1 MQNQN
6 YETKS
11 TKKTNIAAYVGKCAK
26 VHNMQ
31 ICEINKLCN
40 PGVDCFKQVNNQQN
54 LAETT
59 YIGFV

>member
-11 TKKTNIAAYVGKCAK
+11 TKQTNIDAYVGKCAK

-54 LAETT
+54 LATSP
-59 YIGFV
+59 YQ

>member
-11 TKKTNIAAYVGKCAK
+11 TKPHIDAYVGKCAK

-54 LAETT
+54 LATSP
-59 YIGFV
+59 YQ